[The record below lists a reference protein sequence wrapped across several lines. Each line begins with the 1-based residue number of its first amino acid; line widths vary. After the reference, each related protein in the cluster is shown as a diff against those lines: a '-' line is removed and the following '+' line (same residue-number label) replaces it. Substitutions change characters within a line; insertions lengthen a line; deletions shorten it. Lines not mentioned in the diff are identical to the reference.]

1 MHKPFFH
8 KKPKQQRLPSPP
20 KDSYIIYTDGSALE
34 NPGPGGYGVVA
45 IYDNIV
51 VDMSKGY
58 TLTTN
63 NRMEIMAVIVALEE
77 FGPGKHFTICTD
89 SQYVIQGATEWLKG
103 WIRNEWIGF
112 ASGTPVKNAD
122 LWKILDELLKLNKV
136 NFFKVAAHVGD
147 PLNERADQLAKGAA
161 GLAKAQAMALSKEAS
176 VVAKEGTGT
185 DEIVVTEDFGYLE
198 SQSQGN

>member
-1 MHKPFFH
+1 MNKRFFR
-8 KKPKQQRLPSPP
+8 KKAKQQRSPPPP

-63 NRMEIMAVIVALEE
+63 NRMEIMAVIVTLEE

-89 SQYVIQGATEWLKG
+89 SQYVIQGSTEWLNG
-103 WIRNEWIGF
+103 WVRNNWIGYQ
-112 ASGTPVKNAD
+112 SGTPVKNAD
-122 LWKILDELLKLNKV
+122 LWKVLDELLKLNKV
-136 NFFKVAAHVGD
+136 NFFKVAAHIGD
-147 PLNERADQLAKGAA
+147 PLNERADQLAKAAA
-161 GLAKAQAMALSKEAS
+161 GLAKAGVPNDN
-176 VVAKEGTGT
+176 VV
-185 DEIVVTEDFGYLE
+185 EDTGYLE

>member
-1 MHKPFFH
+1 MHKPFFR
-8 KKPKQQRLPSPP
+8 KKAKQQRSPPPP

-89 SQYVIQGATEWLKG
+89 SQYVINGCTEWLRG
-103 WIRNEWIGF
+103 WIRNEWIS
-112 ASGTPVKNAD
+112 AMSGTPVKNAD
-122 LWKILDELLKLNKV
+122 LWKVLDELLKLNKV
-136 NFFKVAAHVGD
+136 NFFKVAAHIGD

-161 GLAKAQAMALSKEAS
+161 TLAKAQAMALSKDAS
-176 VVAKEGTGT
+176 LLAQAKT
-185 DEIVVTEDFGYLE
+185 DGDGIIVTEDFGYLE